1 MHSTFRSFTRA
12 LMVAGLMAWSAAG
25 LAAVDVNTASAA
37 DLDSVKGVG
46 PGTSNKILDAR
57 KRGPFKDWND
67 LIERVSGIGPGS
79 AAKLSSNGL
88 TVNGASFAGAAPPKA
103 ASSDKSA
110 KDTVAKKP

>member
-88 TVNGASFAGAAPPKA
+88 TVNGASFAGTAPPKA
-103 ASSDKSA
+103 VGTDKTA
-110 KDTVAKKP
+110 KDAVAKKP